1 MHSIFLKTNFLNLEE
16 LIKKCTN
23 NNISAQE
30 ELYNLYKDVLF
41 VLSLKYC
48 KNVEE
53 AEDNLQNSFLEIFTN
68 IKKFNNSGSFEGW
81 MKRITINKAIDSYK
95 KSYQLVSISDKSF
108 PDTEIEENELDNYS
122 LDYILSLIQNL
133 PNQYRL
139 VFCLYELDN
148 YSHNEIANMLSISE
162 GTSKSNLHR
171 AKVILK
177 EQIKSTTIHNTNIK
191 YGK

>member
-1 MHSIFLKTNFLNLEE
+1 MNIEE
-16 LIKKCTN
+16 LIKKCAKN
-23 NNISAQE
+23 NLAAQE
-30 ELYNLYKDVLF
+30 ELYNRYKDILF

-53 AEDNLQNSFLEIFTN
+53 AEDNLQNAFLEIFTN
-68 IKKFNNSGSFEGW
+68 IKKFNNTGSFEGW

-95 KSYQLVSISDKSF
+95 KSYQLIPISDTVY
-108 PDTEIEENELDNYS
+108 PETAIDENELDNYS
-122 LDYILSLIQNL
+122 LDYILSLIQEL

-139 VFCLYELDN
+139 VFNLYELDHF
-148 YSHNEIANMLSISE
+148 SHAEIAEMLSISV

-171 AKVILK
+171 AKMILK
-177 EQIKSTTIHNTNIK
+177 EQIKSKTPVTNMNMK

>member
-1 MHSIFLKTNFLNLEE
+1 MNLEE
-16 LIKKCTN
+16 LIKKCKN

-30 ELYNLYKDVLF
+30 ELYNLYKNILF
-41 VLSLKYC
+41 ILSLKYC

-95 KSYQLVSISDKSF
+95 KSYQLVSISDKTF
-108 PDTEIEENELDNYS
+108 PDTEIEETELDDYS

-139 VFCLYELDN
+139 VFCLYELDS
-148 YSHNEIANMLSISE
+148 YSHSEIANMLSISE

-171 AKVILK
+171 AKMILK

>member
-1 MHSIFLKTNFLNLEE
+1 MNLED
-16 LIKKCTN
+16 LIKSCIKQN
-23 NNISAQE
+23 RKAQE
-30 ELYNLYKDVLF
+30 ELYHLYKETLF

-48 KNVEE
+48 QNQTE
-53 AEDNLQNSFLEIFTN
+53 AEDNLHNAFIEIFTN
-68 IKKFNNSGSFEGW
+68 IKKFKNNGSFEGW

-95 KSYQLVSISDKSF
+95 KSYQLVPVSDKTF
-108 PDTEIEENELDNYS
+108 ANTEIEENDLEMYS
-122 LDYILSLIQNL
+122 LEYILSLIQNL

-148 YSHNEIANMLSISE
+148 YSHLEISKMLSISE

-171 AKVILK
+171 AKMILK
-177 EQIKSTTIHNTNIK
+177 EQIKSNNIHNTNLK

>member
-1 MHSIFLKTNFLNLEE
+1 MNLDE
-16 LIKKCTN
+16 LIKKCKN

-41 VLSLKYC
+41 ILSLKYC

-53 AEDNLQNSFLEIFTN
+53 AEDNLQNSFLEIFTS

-95 KSYQLVSISDKSF
+95 KSYQLVSISDKTF
-108 PDTEIEENELDNYS
+108 PDTEIEENELENYS

-148 YSHNEIANMLSISE
+148 YSHNEIANMLSISD

-171 AKVILK
+171 AKMILK
-177 EQIKSTTIHNTNIK
+177 EKIKSNTIHNTSIK